1 MIDSNSFIEGI
12 DDLDF
17 EMIKLK
23 LIDQR
28 EGEGWS
34 QEYADVVSGEYRKF
48 LALTRAYPDLAIV
61 PSEPVDTFWHNH
73 ILDTQ
78 KYAPDCKRCLA
89 FFFTTSPTLECEGS
103 KTKRI

>member
-34 QEYADVVSGEYRKF
+34 QEYADVVSGE
-48 LALTRAYPDLAIV
+48 
-61 PSEPVDTFWHNH
+61 
-73 ILDTQ
+73 
-78 KYAPDCKRCLA
+78 
-89 FFFTTSPTLECEGS
+89 
-103 KTKRI
+103 